1 MTRRIEKL
9 QPHHAVEA
17 FDCGQE
23 ALNRFLQKHALQ
35 NQRSGGSQT
44 YVGLVNEAVIGYY
57 ALAVGSVEQ
66 DHAPERVKKGLAK
79 HSIPIMLLARLAV
92 DLNWQKQGIGAALV
106 KDATLRTL
114 QAADIAGIRALVVHA
129 KDETA
134 RRFYER
140 FDFLP
145 SPTDPLPLFML
156 LKDVRKIL
164 S

>member
-9 QPHHAVEA
+9 QLHHAVET
-17 FDCGQE
+17 FDCGHD

-35 NQRSGGSQT
+35 NQQSGGSQT
-44 YVGLVNEAVIGYY
+44 YVGLADETLIGYY

-66 DHAPERVKKGLAK
+66 DQAPERVKKGPAK
-79 HSIPIMLLARLAV
+79 HAIPIMLLARLAV
-92 DLNWQKQGIGAALV
+92 DLNWQKQGVGAALL

-129 KDETA
+129 KDDVA
-134 RRFYER
+134 KNFYER

-145 SPTDPLPLFML
+145 SPTDPLHFFML
-156 LKDVRKIL
+156 LKDVRKIV

>member
-1 MTRRIEKL
+1 LSRRIEKL

-23 ALNRFLQKHALQ
+23 ALNLFLRKHALQ

-44 YVGLVNEAVIGYY
+44 YVGLANETVISYY

-66 DHAPERVKKGLAK
+66 EQAPDRIRKGLAK
-79 HSIPIMLLARLAV
+79 HSIPLMLLARLAV
-92 DLNWQKQGIGAALV
+92 DLHWQKQRVGAALL
-106 KDATLRTL
+106 KDAILRTL
-114 QAADIAGIRALVVHA
+114 QAADIAGIRSLVVHA
-129 KDETA
+129 KGEDA

-145 SPTDPLPLFML
+145 SPSDPLHLFIL
-156 LKDVRKIL
+156 LKDLRKIA

>member
-17 FDCGQE
+17 FYCGHE
-23 ALNRFLQKHALQ
+23 VLNRFLQKHAVQ
-35 NQRSGGSQT
+35 NQFSGGSQT
-44 YVGLVNEAVIGYY
+44 YVGLVDNIVVGYY

-66 DHAPERVKKGLAK
+66 ENAPERVKKGLAK

-92 DLNWQKQGIGAALV
+92 DLHWQKQGVGAALL

-129 KDETA
+129 KDNVA
-134 RRFYER
+134 KKFYER

-145 SPTDPLPLFML
+145 SPSDALHLFIL
-156 LKDVRKIL
+156 LKDVRKIG

>member
-17 FDCGQE
+17 FDCGHE
-23 ALNRFLQKHALQ
+23 VLNRFLQKHAVQ
-35 NQRSGGSQT
+35 NQFSGGSQT
-44 YVGLVNEAVIGYY
+44 YVGLVDNIVVGYY

-66 DHAPERVKKGLAK
+66 DNATERVKKGLAK
-79 HSIPIMLLARLAV
+79 HSMPIMLLARLAV
-92 DLNWQKQGIGAALV
+92 DLHWQKQGVGAALL

-129 KDETA
+129 KDNVA
-134 RRFYER
+134 NKFYER

-145 SPTDPLPLFML
+145 SPSDALHLFIL
-156 LKDVRKIL
+156 LKDVRKIG

>member
-1 MTRRIEKL
+1 MSRRIEKL

-23 ALNRFLQKHALQ
+23 ALNLFLRKHALQ

-44 YVGLVNEAVIGYY
+44 YVGLVDETVIGYY

-66 DHAPERVKKGLAK
+66 EQAPERVRKGLAK
-79 HSIPIMLLARLAV
+79 HSIPIMLLARLSV
-92 DLNWQKQGIGAALV
+92 DLHWQRKGVGAALL
-106 KDATLRTL
+106 KDAILRTL
-114 QAADIAGIRALVVHA
+114 QAADIAGIRAFVVHA
-129 KDETA
+129 KDEDA
-134 RRFYER
+134 RKFYER

-145 SPTDPLPLFML
+145 SPSDPLHLFML
-156 LKDVRKIL
+156 LKDVRKLI

>member
-17 FDCGQE
+17 FDCGRE
-23 ALNRFLQKHALQ
+23 ALNLFLLLYALQ
-35 NQRSGGSQT
+35 NQRTGGSQT
-44 YVGLVNEAVIGYY
+44 YVGTADETVIGYY

-66 DHAPERVKKGLAK
+66 EQAPERVKKGLAK
-79 HSIPIMLLARLAV
+79 HSIPLMLLARLAV
-92 DLNWQKQGIGAALV
+92 DLHWQKQGVGAALL
-106 KDATLRTL
+106 KDATLRTI

-129 KDETA
+129 QDEEA
-134 RRFYER
+134 RKFYER

-145 SPTDPLPLFML
+145 SPSDPLHLFIL
-156 LKDVRKIL
+156 LKDVRKLL